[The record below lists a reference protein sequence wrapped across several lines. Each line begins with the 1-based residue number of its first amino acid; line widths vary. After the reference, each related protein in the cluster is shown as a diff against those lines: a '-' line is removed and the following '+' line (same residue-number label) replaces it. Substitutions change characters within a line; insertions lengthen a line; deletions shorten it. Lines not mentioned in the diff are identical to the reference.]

1 MMNCVRC
8 CLACFDR
15 FVKYINENA
24 YCQVV
29 LTGEN
34 FCTAAINGFLLI
46 LKHTA
51 TFAFTRGI
59 GGIFNFLGK
68 LSVSV
73 LNAIIAY
80 CLLVFLPQLN
90 IKINSPIGPIFI
102 VFLMT
107 YSIAFLFMSMYSTTA
122 TAILHSLYADVDIC
136 KQLKYDE
143 TVGMNRPKEMR
154 AIVNTLSH
162 SAIKPLLA

>member
-1 MMNCVRC
+1 MIRYNIGSVLFGSFLIALVTLIRVIFEYIQKKMENVNGENGVSAVKYMMNCVRC

-46 LKHTA
+46 LKHAA

-68 LSVSV
+68 LSISV

-80 CLLVFLPQLN
+80 CLLVFLP
-90 IKINSPIGPIFI
+90 
-102 VFLMT
+102 
-107 YSIAFLFMSMYSTTA
+107 
-122 TAILHSLYADVDIC
+122 
-136 KQLKYDE
+136 
-143 TVGMNRPKEMR
+143 
-154 AIVNTLSH
+154 
-162 SAIKPLLA
+162 